1 MLIHTPATSAQR
13 EEAYKYFSLDPTLPT
28 ILVVGGSLGCGTL
41 NRTMKKWILEGGSNA
56 KFQVIWQSG
65 KGYAEGIN
73 TFFQGLEGATLGEN
87 SRVWNNVHNC
97 DFISRMDLAYAACD
111 LIVSRAGAGTISE
124 LCAAGKASIF
134 VPSPVVAEDHQT
146 HNAMALVRKGA
157 ALLIK
162 DAEAEERLMAEV
174 EKLAFDR
181 ARIKELETNILAL
194 AKPNASSDIAD
205 EVLKLAR

>member
-1 MLIHTPATSAQR
+1 
-13 EEAYKYFSLDPTLPT
+13 
-28 ILVVGGSLGCGTL
+28 
-41 NRTMKKWILEGGSNA
+41 
-56 KFQVIWQSG
+56 
-65 KGYAEGIN
+65 
-73 TFFQGLEGATLGEN
+73 
-87 SRVWNNVHNC
+87 
-97 DFISRMDLAYAACD
+97 MDLAYAACD

-146 HNAMALVRKGA
+146 HNAIALVRKGA

-162 DAEAEERLMAEV
+162 DAEAEEKLMAEV